1 MLIPTLVL
9 LAQLASER
17 QSAESTFTPSA
28 ESSFTL
34 PTESTPTPSP
44 QSNFTPPTK
53 STLSPSPQAV
63 PAAVPQRSST
73 APEATSE
80 SEGDEVDKQSSEQ
93 SAEMEELHALEEV
106 ALDPKVRVSAA
117 LRRSMRRLGIA
128 NPLRERLENAFAEPQ
143 LREDVSSLELAPI
156 TDLAKFDI
164 AQVKDR
170 YDIPMQMQPLVG
182 EYIQFFQGP
191 GRKWFRKWMSRSTRY
206 IPEMGPILEA
216 QGIPKDTV
224 YLAMIESGFSAHA
237 YSWARASG
245 PWQFIPKTARL
256 FGLKQDFWVDERR
269 DPVKSTR
276 AAARYLRQLHE
287 ELKDWYLAWAAYNAG
302 GGKLSR
308 VMERKGTSDFWQL
321 SDGKGLAKET
331 KHYVPKL
338 IACALIA
345 KHPKAFGF
353 TDEEFDYLTPLET
366 EEVRLTEAFD
376 LETVARAAEIS
387 LDDLRDLNP
396 ELKRWCT
403 PPASAKNPYVLRVPK
418 DAAEKLTA
426 NLVKLGRS
434 HLAFR
439 VHRVKR
445 GDTLSGIAASYQS
458 APEAI
463 LRLNGMRGVK
473 LLRVNSELV
482 IPVPA
487 ARDRA
492 DPALE
497 RQVAQARRGGFSAV
511 RPDEEIPAGTQVRR
525 AAASGLLKTEQI
537 DGRTRVTYGV
547 QSGDTLWAISQQFNC
562 TVDELRQWNGIPKKK
577 KTLQVGAVLVVWPR
591 PKTASS
597 QSAPGAGSA
606 GTDLTALT
614 Q

>member
-17 QSAESTFTPSA
+17 QSAQST
-28 ESSFTL
+28 
-34 PTESTPTPSP
+34 STA
-44 QSNFTPPTK
+44 
-53 STLSPSPQAV
+53 SPQAV
-63 PAAVPQRSST
+63 PSRSPQSSST
-73 APEATSE
+73 ASEATSA
-80 SEGDEVDKQSSEQ
+80 EVDDADKQNSEQSAEQ
-93 SAEMEELHALEEV
+93 SAEMEELHALEQV
-106 ALDPKVRVSAA
+106 ALDPTVKVSAA

-143 LREDVSSLELAPI
+143 LGEEVSPLELPPI

-170 YDIPMQMQPLVG
+170 YDIPMEMQPLVG
-182 EYIQFFQGP
+182 EYVQFFQGP
-191 GRKWFRKWMSRSTRY
+191 GRKWFRRWMSRSTRY
-206 IPEMGPILEA
+206 IPAMEPILEA
-216 QGIPKDTV
+216 QGLPKDTV

-245 PWQFIPKTARL
+245 PWQFIPGTARL
-256 FGLKQDFWVDERR
+256 YGLKQDFWVDERR
-269 DPVKSTR
+269 DPEKSTR
-276 AAARYLRQLHE
+276 AAARYLRQLHD
-287 ELKDWYLAWAAYNAG
+287 ELGDWYLAWAAYNAG

-308 VMERKGTSDFWQL
+308 VIERKGTSDFWQL
-321 SDGKGLAKET
+321 SDGKGLARET

-353 TDEEFDYLTPLET
+353 TDEEFDYLTPLEM
-366 EEVRLTEAFD
+366 EEVKLTEAVD
-376 LETVARAAEIS
+376 LETLARAAEIS
-387 LDDLRDLNP
+387 PDELRELNP

-403 PPASAKNPYVLRVPK
+403 PPASPKNPYLLRVPK
-418 DAAEKLTA
+418 GAAEKLTA
-426 NLVKLGRS
+426 NLAKLGPRS
-434 HLAFR
+434 RLAFR
-439 VHRVKR
+439 VHRVRR
-445 GDTLSGIAASYQS
+445 GDTLSRIAASYQS

-463 LRLNGMRGVK
+463 LRLNGMRSVK

-482 IPVPA
+482 IPVPTT
-487 ARDRA
+487 RDRA

-497 RQVAQARRGGFSAV
+497 RQVAKARRGGFIAV
-511 RPDEEIPAGTQVRR
+511 RPEEEIPAGTLVRR
-525 AAASGLLKTEQI
+525 AAASGPLKTEVI
-537 DGRTRVTYGV
+537 DGRTRLTYGV
-547 QSGDTLWAISQQFNC
+547 QSGDTLWAISQRFNC
-562 TVDELRQWNGIPKKK
+562 TVDELRQWNGIPKRK

-597 QSAPGAGSA
+597 QSVPGAGSA
-606 GTDLTALT
+606 GAELTAIT